1 MNKKIVTC
9 LLSFFSMALFCAE
22 DMEIVSDNFS
32 FANIKEALDEIEGSS
47 ISQEEME
54 QETKERSWLLSL
66 INENEFNCFVQERK
80 RVNSNLIALRERITE
95 FENELG
101 VQLRDENN
109 ILKFAKVLQT
119 SGQEKRGNELEKLWV
134 NINYFEFRKEQNLNG
149 LIEKI
154 FADSQNFLQ

>member
-1 MNKKIVTC
+1 M
-9 LLSFFSMALFCAE
+9 
-22 DMEIVSDNFS
+22 
-32 FANIKEALDEIEGSS
+32 DEIEGSS